1 MQHVQKTFS
10 IKESEIDKKWYVVDA
25 ENKRLGRMAT
35 EIARILRGKNK
46 PEFTPHMDMGDYVIV
61 VNAEKIKLTG
71 NKAWD
76 KEYFRHTEYPGG
88 KRFINIRQYFRNK
101 PEYIVEHA
109 IKGMLPKNRLGRKI
123 MKNFKVYS
131 GPDHPHAA
139 QKPEKI
145 EI

>member
-10 IKESEIDKKWYVVDA
+10 IKESEINKKWYVVDA
-25 ENKRLGRMAT
+25 EGKRLGRMAT

-46 PEFTPHMDMGDYVIV
+46 PEFTPHMDMGDFVIV
-61 VNAEKIKLTG
+61 VNAEKIELTG

-76 KEYFRHTEYPGG
+76 KEYFRHTEHPGG
-88 KRFINIRQYFRNK
+88 KRFTNIRQYFRKK
-101 PEYIVEHA
+101 PEFIVEHA

-123 MKNFKVYS
+123 MKKLKIYS

-145 EI
+145 EL